1 MTPRDLFRFYAKL
14 RTNKSEYKFDIEIEP
29 RIDEMIELLGLEKCK
44 DTIVGDSFNRGLS
57 GGEKK
62 RTNIGIELI

>member
-1 MTPRDLFRFYAKL
+1 
-14 RTNKSEYKFDIEIEP
+14 
-29 RIDEMIELLGLEKCK
+29 MIELLGLEKCT
-44 DTIVGDSFNRGLS
+44 DTIVGNSMKRGLS